1 MSDTLAADAASSS
14 LAALGR
20 PVPRT
25 RLRPSV
31 LVRRLLLIAAPVL
44 AGLFA
49 ILGTAFDPAAGL
61 TGRDMWALYAENP
74 DPLQWKSFGLH
85 WSYTFW
91 ALPALGAWGFIRAR
105 GAWLANIAGLLGIVG
120 VAMLPGMLIVD
131 FRSGWSDRHGV
142 HKLPIDKAAIDL
154 VCIYCPETDQ
164 CYYLDPT
171 QHRLSVTLRLT
182 PTRNNQVAGVL
193 NAADYRK
200 MPGG

>member
-1 MSDTLAADAASSS
+1 MSV
-14 LAALGR
+14 G
-20 PVPRT
+20 
-25 RLRPSV
+25 
-31 LVRRLLLIAAPVL
+31 APTVE
-44 AGLFA
+44 
-49 ILGTAFDPAAGL
+49 I
-61 TGRDMWALYAENP
+61 M
-74 DPLQWKSFGLH
+74 
-85 WSYTFW
+85 
-91 ALPALGAWGFIRAR
+91 GAHHTKDKGD
-105 GAWLANIAGLLGIVG
+105 LG
-120 VAMLPGMLIVD
+120 VAKAYADMVAQGWLMLMPTTEHAPFDLVAYRDGEFRRIQVKYRSGRAGMLIVD